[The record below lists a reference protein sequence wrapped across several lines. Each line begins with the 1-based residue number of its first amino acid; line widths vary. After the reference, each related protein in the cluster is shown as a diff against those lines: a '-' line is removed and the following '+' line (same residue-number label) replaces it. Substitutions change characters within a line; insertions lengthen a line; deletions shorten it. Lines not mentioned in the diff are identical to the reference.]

1 MKKSEQPSCVLICGN
16 TKLMD
21 FDTLKLISQYYNVIL
36 SGENDLSE
44 GRQRRF
50 SKKLHTYKHDIMSEE
65 FAKLAYAYSPDV
77 IWYISG
83 YTDGGEGLDNEQKK
97 IDRIVNICV
106 VNEVSKLIYISS
118 VNSLNYSVSEITKEK
133 KYKTSK
139 AFKAAQSE
147 EYVKYICKENLIK
160 EITLRTPYIYRKNNN
175 VNYLGELFEK
185 LSLNKNIKFNYRDD
199 QYIDFISL
207 TNLAELMIAVTE
219 EILDEAGEYT
229 VTSGYDNTYARLVE
243 KLSFC
248 NREIEISLGEDY
260 YDLVLNAQ
268 NEEQRLRRNY
278 GFVVNEDVLDKME
291 KAYDYY
297 NKNNYKKQGFREKL
311 GKITSKLSKNVYK
324 VLELVLLFAIVQLLL
339 KFTSDSIYFKY
350 VDLRLFYIIILGI
363 THGMLFGTLAGVFAC
378 ISLAFSFF
386 DTGVTGTMLF
396 YNTDY
401 WLPFAIYLMTGAI
414 VGYITSAKNKK
425 LEFEEEEVSALQEKY
440 LFLNNVYMSVI
451 DNKEEYKRQILGYQD
466 SFGKIFEAVE
476 KLNSSLPAD
485 IFMNGVN
492 TLENILD
499 NHSIAIYTMD
509 DYQKYAR
516 LVACSREMGQS
527 LRKSLNME
535 EFSEVYDTILNMDT
549 WKNAEFKEGLP
560 AYSYAIV
567 ENEKVRL
574 MICIYEASSEQY
586 SLYYMNLFTIMCHL
600 IRVAFRRAL
609 EYQVAIEDE
618 KYYPDTSILKP
629 EFFEAELESQRK
641 MSEAGVASFILLKL
655 RTNEILDVSHRLQGL
670 IRHSDLVG
678 EDNDGLHYLLLTQI
692 NKDIFKNIGER
703 LESNG
708 IEYEIL
714 EGI

>member
-1 MKKSEQPSCVLICGN
+1 MKKTEQPSCVLICGN

-21 FDTLKLISQYYNVIL
+21 LETLKLVSQYYNVIL
-36 SGENDLSE
+36 SGENDFCE
-44 GRQRRF
+44 DKQHRF
-50 SKKLHTYKHDIMSEE
+50 SKKLHIYKENVMSEK
-65 FAKLAYAYSPDV
+65 FAKIAYSYSPDV

-83 YTDGGEGLDNEQKK
+83 YADGGDGLDNEQKV
-97 IDRIVNICV
+97 IDRLVNICV
-106 VNEVSKLIYISS
+106 VNEVSKLVYISS
-118 VNSLNYSVSEITKEK
+118 VNSLNYVLPENSKEK
-133 KYKTSK
+133 IYKTPA

-147 EYVKYICKENLIK
+147 EYVNYITKANLIK
-160 EITLRTPYIYRKNNN
+160 AITVRVPYVFKKENDT
-175 VNYLGELFEK
+175 NYTGKLFEK
-185 LSLNKNIKFNYRDD
+185 IAKEEKIEIPYRED
-199 QYIDFISL
+199 QICDFISL
-207 TNLAELMIAVTE
+207 TNLIELLIAVTE
-219 EILDEAGEYT
+219 EVLDEPGEYT
-229 VTSGYDNTYARLVE
+229 VVSGFENTYARLAE
-243 KLSFC
+243 KLSYC
-248 NREIEISLGEDY
+248 KHDLKISFGEDY
-260 YDLVLNAQ
+260 YDLVLNSKS
-268 NEEQRLRRNY
+268 EEQRLQRNY
-278 GFVVNEDVLDKME
+278 GFVVTEDVLDEFE

-297 NKNNYKKQGFREKL
+297 EKNNFTKPGIREKISKL
-311 GKITSKLSKNVYK
+311 ASKLSKNVYK

-339 KFTSDSIYFKY
+339 RFTSDSVYFKY
-350 VDLRLFYIIILGI
+350 VDLRLFYILILGI
-363 THGMLFGTLAGVFAC
+363 AHGMVFGTLAGLLAC
-378 ISLAFSFF
+378 VSLAFSFF

-425 LEFEEEEVSALQEKY
+425 LEFEQEEVSALQEKY

-476 KLNSSLPAD
+476 KLNSSIPAD

-509 DYQKYAR
+509 DYQKYGR
-516 LVACSREMGQS
+516 LVACSREMAVN
-527 LRKSLNME
+527 LRKSLNIE
-535 EFSEVYDTILNMDT
+535 ECKEVYDTIIKMET
-549 WKNAEFKEGLP
+549 WKNTDFKEGLP
-560 AYSYAIV
+560 AYAYAIV
-567 ENEKVRL
+567 EDEKVRL
-574 MICIYEASSEQY
+574 MICIYEASTEQY

-629 EFFEAELESQRK
+629 EYFEAELESQRK

-655 RTNEILDVSHRLQGL
+655 FTNEILTVSHKLQGL

-678 EDNDGLHYLLLTQI
+678 EDKEGSHYLLLTQT
-692 NKDIFKNIGER
+692 NKEIFKTIGER

-708 IEYEIL
+708 IEYEIT

>member
-1 MKKSEQPSCVLICGN
+1 MKKTEQPSCVLICGN

-21 FDTLKLISQYYNVIL
+21 LETLKLVSQYYNVIL
-36 SGENDLSE
+36 SGENDFCE
-44 GRQRRF
+44 DKQHRF
-50 SKKLHTYKHDIMSEE
+50 SKKLHIYKENVMSEK
-65 FAKLAYAYSPDV
+65 FAKIAYSYSPDV
-77 IWYISG
+77 VWYISG
-83 YTDGGEGLDNEQKK
+83 YADGGDGLDNEQKV
-97 IDRIVNICV
+97 IDRLVNICV
-106 VNEVSKLIYISS
+106 VNEVSKLVYISS
-118 VNSLNYSVSEITKEK
+118 VNSLNYVLPENSKEK
-133 KYKTSK
+133 IYKTPA

-147 EYVKYICKENLIK
+147 EYVNYITKANLIK
-160 EITLRTPYIYRKNNN
+160 SIIIRVPYVFKKDNDT
-175 VNYLGELFEK
+175 NYTGKLFEK
-185 LSLNKNIKFNYRDD
+185 IAKEEKIEIPYRED
-199 QYIDFISL
+199 QICDFVSL
-207 TNLAELMIAVTE
+207 TNLIELLIAVTE
-219 EILDEAGEYT
+219 EVLDEPGEYT
-229 VTSGYDNTYARLVE
+229 VVSGFENTYARLAE
-243 KLSFC
+243 KLSYC
-248 NREIEISLGEDY
+248 KHDLRISFGEDY
-260 YDLVLNAQ
+260 YDLVLNSKS
-268 NEEQRLRRNY
+268 EEQRLQRNY
-278 GFVVNEDVLDKME
+278 GFVVTEDVLDEFE

-297 NKNNYKKQGFREKL
+297 EKNNFTKPGIREKISKL
-311 GKITSKLSKNVYK
+311 ASKLSKNVYK

-339 KFTSDSIYFKY
+339 RFTSDSVYFKY
-350 VDLRLFYIIILGI
+350 VDLRLFYILILGI
-363 THGMLFGTLAGVFAC
+363 AHGMVFGTLAGLLAC
-378 ISLAFSFF
+378 VSLAFSFF

-425 LEFEEEEVSALQEKY
+425 LEFEQEEVSALQEKY

-476 KLNSSLPAD
+476 KLNSSIPAD

-509 DYQKYAR
+509 DYQKYGR
-516 LVACSREMGQS
+516 LVACSREMAVN
-527 LRKSLNME
+527 LRKSLNIE
-535 EFSEVYDTILNMDT
+535 ECKEVYDTIIKMET
-549 WKNAEFKEGLP
+549 WKNTDFKEGLP
-560 AYSYAIV
+560 AYAYAIV
-567 ENEKVRL
+567 EDEKVRL
-574 MICIYEASSEQY
+574 MICIYEASTEQY

-629 EFFEAELESQRK
+629 EYFEAELESQRK

-655 RTNEILDVSHRLQGL
+655 FTNEILTVSHKLQGL

-678 EDNDGLHYLLLTQI
+678 EDKEGSHYLLLTQT
-692 NKDIFKNIGER
+692 NKEIFKTIGER

-708 IEYEIL
+708 IEYEIT